1 MQTQFSLGDGPKQ
14 SPYRDKTT
22 GGGEVEDDIGSS
34 RLGCYI
40 FKKLVPFCIFLS
52 TNYYCQGLVIFL
64 TWEDVYVLQ
73 GLSCLG
79 EPDGLVSAEIVHTVG

>member
-1 MQTQFSLGDGPKQ
+1 MQMRFSLGDGPEQ
-14 SPYRDKTT
+14 SPCRDKTT
-22 GGGEVEDDIGSS
+22 GGWWEYDIGSS

-40 FKKLVPFCIFLS
+40 FKKLVPFCVFLS
-52 TNYYCQGLVIFL
+52 TNYYYQGLVIFL

-79 EPDGLVSAEIVHTVG
+79 EPDGLVSAEIDHIVG